1 MAIFNRKKK
10 ARLDEEPAPT
20 EKEKVKWSKRPASQS
35 LPLRRLGYG
44 FADLPLLRI
53 IDTAF
58 KQQRLKAWQPIL
70 TPKSVLPTL
79 LIIGI
84 IFAPIGALIV
94 WGSGKV
100 TTITLDYTECDADAP
115 TDGTYR
121 AMPSSTYQYDLATS
135 SSESRSSIAAPT
147 WTFSNDSSRPVGETA
162 RCEIE
167 FEVPYDLGPGLFLYY
182 KLTNYYQNHRRYSSS
197 FDATQLIGDTR
208 SLSQINNG
216 NCKPITSRDG
226 KPYYP
231 CGLIANSFFND
242 TFPSVVLLNPTNGA
256 ENQTYNFTES
266 GIAWSGIRKNYA
278 STLTYIS
285 PSEVLPPPNWALK
298 YPNGYVDGFP
308 NLREDE
314 HFQVWMRVAT
324 LPTFRKL
331 WARND
336 NEIMAQGRYRVV
348 AYMNYPVKQFSG
360 TKSIVISTVSW
371 IGGKQPFLG
380 WAYIAAAILC
390 VVLAIAGLIRHL
402 IKPRKLGDMSLLS
415 WNQPNPNGL

>member
-20 EKEKVKWSKRPASQS
+20 EKEKVKWSKRPAN
-35 LPLRRLGYG
+35 
-44 FADLPLLRI
+44 
-53 IDTAF
+53 TAF

-115 TDGTYR
+115 TDGSYQ
-121 AMPSSTYQYDLATS
+121 AMPSSAYQYDLATS
-135 SSESRSSIAAPT
+135 SSESKSSIAAPT
-147 WTFSNDSSRPVGETA
+147 WTFSNDSSRAVGETA

-208 SLSQINNG
+208 SLSQINGG

-256 ENQTYNFTES
+256 QNQTYNFTES

-348 AYMNYPVKQFSG
+348 AYMNYPVKQFDG